1 MLLTTC
7 SMGDR
12 GIGRSWAAHTVGL
25 AFGLVGAGE
34 VSAAML
40 AAIFISDV
48 PKGLSSPDE
57 SNSAMPRI
65 TRFFRYKTPQ
75 HGQVN

>member
-25 AFGLVGAGE
+25 AFGLGDGE
-34 VSAAML
+34 VSTAMFAAV
-40 AAIFISDV
+40 FISDAA
-48 PKGLSSPDE
+48 KGLLSPDE

-65 TRFFRYKTPQ
+65 ARFFRYKTPQ
-75 HGQVN
+75 HGQVK